1 MSFSC
6 VESGVKEEGNALEQ
20 IKVLFILLSIELLLV
35 FRGERLGNAG

>member
-20 IKVLFILLSIELLLV
+20 TKMLFIPLSIELLLAC
-35 FRGERLGNAG
+35 RGERLGNAG